1 MQKKSLKRE
10 IDGVFLLN
18 KPLGFSSNQAL
29 KKIQWLFNA
38 KKAGHT
44 GTLDPMASGLLP
56 ICIGEATK
64 FSHRLLEANKTYI
77 ATIQLGVTTT
87 TGDQE
92 GEVVN
97 QKDVVLKPNQLEET
111 LQKFT
116 GDITQI
122 PPMFSALKF
131 EGKPLYEYA
140 RQGIEIER
148 KSRQVTIYDI
158 TLNKIEESIVILEV
172 SCSKGTYIRTLAED
186 IGHAL
191 GCGAYL
197 KGLERTQTGNFQ
209 LSDALTIEAIEA
221 MSMASRE
228 ETLLPVDA
236 LLEGLSSIQLT
247 LTETEAIKKGQ
258 AIDFN
263 GKNDNELRLYG
274 ASGQFLGVGQPD
286 LQGRLF
292 PKRLIANIL

>member
-18 KPLGFSSNQAL
+18 KPLGLSSNQAL

-64 FSHRLLEANKTYI
+64 FSNRLLEANKTYI
-77 ATIQLGVTTT
+77 ATVQLGLTTT

-92 GEVVN
+92 GEVVS
-97 QKDVVLKPNQLEET
+97 QKEVVLKPNQLQET

-148 KSRQVTIYDI
+148 KPRPVTIYDI
-158 TLNKIEESIVILEV
+158 KLNKIEESIVMLEV
-172 SCSKGTYIRTLAED
+172 ICSKGTYIRTLAED

-191 GCGAYL
+191 GCGAHL

-209 LSDALTIEAIEA
+209 LPDALTIEALEA

-228 ETLLPVDA
+228 KTLLPVDA
-236 LLEGLSSIQLT
+236 LLEGLASIKLT
-247 LTETEAIKKGQ
+247 VTETETIKKGQ

-263 GKNDNELRLYG
+263 SENDNELRLYG

>member
-56 ICIGEATK
+56 ICLGEATK

-92 GEVVN
+92 GEVVS
-97 QKDVVLKPNQLEET
+97 QKDVVLKPNQLQET

-158 TLNKIEESIVILEV
+158 TLNKIEESIVIVEV

-191 GCGAYL
+191 GCGAHL

-209 LSDALTIEAIEA
+209 LPDALTIEAVEA
-221 MSMASRE
+221 MCMASRE
-228 ETLLPVDA
+228 KTLLPVDA
-236 LLEGLSSIQLT
+236 LLEGLSSIELT
-247 LTETEAIKKGQ
+247 VAETEAIKKGQ
-258 AIDFN
+258 PIDF
-263 GKNDNELRLYG
+263 KCENDNELRLYG

-292 PKRLIANIL
+292 PRRLIANIL

>member
-64 FSHRLLEANKTYI
+64 FSNRLLEANKTYI
-77 ATIQLGVTTT
+77 ATVQLGWTTT

-92 GEVVN
+92 GEVLS
-97 QKDVVLKPNQLEET
+97 QKEVVLKPNQLQET

-148 KSRQVTIYDI
+148 KPRPVTIYDI
-158 TLNKIEESIVILEV
+158 KLNKIEESIVILEV
-172 SCSKGTYIRTLAED
+172 ICSKGTYIRTLAED

-191 GCGAYL
+191 GCGAHL

-209 LSDALTIEAIEA
+209 LPDALTIEALEA

-228 ETLLPVDA
+228 KTLLPVDA
-236 LLEGLSSIQLT
+236 LLEGLSSIELT
-247 LTETEAIKKGQ
+247 VTETEAIKKGQ
-258 AIDFN
+258 AIDFISE
-263 GKNDNELRLYG
+263 KDNELRLYG
-274 ASGQFLGVGQPD
+274 ASGQLLGVGQPD

>member
-92 GEVVN
+92 GEVVS
-97 QKDVVLKPNQLEET
+97 QKDVILKPNQLEET

-158 TLNKIEESIVILEV
+158 TLNKIEESLVILEV

-228 ETLLPVDA
+228 KTLLPVDA
-236 LLEGLSSIQLT
+236 LLEGLSSIKLT

>member
-1 MQKKSLKRE
+1 MQKKSTKRE

-29 KKIQWLFNA
+29 KEIQWLLNA

-56 ICIGEATK
+56 NCLGEATK
-64 FSHRLLEANKTYI
+64 FSHRLLNANKTYI
-77 ATIQLGVTTT
+77 ATVQLGVTTT

-92 GEVVN
+92 GEVISEKEAVFN
-97 QKDVVLKPNQLEET
+97 EAQLKEI
-111 LQKFT
+111 LQKFI

-122 PPMFSALKF
+122 PPMYSALKF
-131 EGKPLYEYA
+131 EGRPLYEYA

-148 KSRQVTIYDI
+148 KSRQITIYDI
-158 TLNKIEESIVILEV
+158 RLMEFQGSVMTMEV

-191 GCGAYL
+191 GCGAHL

-209 LSDALTIEAIEA
+209 LSEALTIEALEA
-221 MSMASRE
+221 MDLISRE
-228 ETLLPVDA
+228 KVLLPTDA
-236 LLEGLSSIQLT
+236 LLEGLPSIELT
-247 LTETEAIKKGQ
+247 LAETELIKKGQ
-258 AIDFN
+258 SIDFIS
-263 GKNDNELRLYG
+263 KNEEELRLYSV
-274 ASGQFLGVGQPD
+274 SGQFVGVGQPD

>member
-116 GDITQI
+116 GDITQT

-158 TLNKIEESIVILEV
+158 TLKKIEESIVILEV

-236 LLEGLSSIQLT
+236 LLEGLSSIKLT

-274 ASGQFLGVGQPD
+274 VSGQFLGVGQPD

>member
-92 GEVVN
+92 GEVVS
-97 QKDVVLKPNQLEET
+97 QKDVVLKPNQLQET
-111 LQKFT
+111 LQKFI

-131 EGKPLYEYA
+131 KGKPLYEYA

-158 TLNKIEESIVILEV
+158 ALNKIEESTVILEV

-228 ETLLPVDA
+228 NTLLPVDG
-236 LLEGLSSIQLT
+236 LLEGLSSIELT

-263 GKNDNELRLYG
+263 GKNDKELRLYG
-274 ASGQFLGVGQPD
+274 ISGQFLGVGQPD

>member
-1 MQKKSLKRE
+1 MQKKSTKRE

-29 KKIQWLFNA
+29 KKIQWLLNA

-56 ICIGEATK
+56 ICLGEATK
-64 FSHRLLEANKTYI
+64 FSNRLLNANKTYI
-77 ATIQLGVTTT
+77 ATVQLGVTTT

-92 GEVVN
+92 GEVISKKEAVFN
-97 QKDVVLKPNQLEET
+97 EAQLKET
-111 LQKFT
+111 LQKFL

-122 PPMFSALKF
+122 PPMYSALKF
-131 EGKPLYEYA
+131 EGRPLYEYA

-148 KSRQVTIYDI
+148 KSRQITIYDI
-158 TLNKIEESIVILEV
+158 GLMEFQGSVMTIEV

-191 GCGAYL
+191 GCGAHL

-209 LSDALTIEAIEA
+209 LTEALTIEALEA
-221 MSMASRE
+221 MDSISRE
-228 ETLLPVDA
+228 KVLLPIDA
-236 LLEGLSSIQLT
+236 LLEGLPSIELT
-247 LTETEAIKKGQ
+247 SAETELIKKGQ
-258 AIDFN
+258 SIDFIS
-263 GKNDNELRLYG
+263 KNEEELRLYSV
-274 ASGQFLGVGQPD
+274 SGQFVGVGQPD

>member
-92 GEVVN
+92 GEIVS
-97 QKDVVLKPNQLEET
+97 QKDVVLKPNQLQET
-111 LQKFT
+111 LQKFI

-148 KSRQVTIYDI
+148 KSRHVTIHDI
-158 TLNKIEESIVILEV
+158 TLNKTEESTVILEV

-228 ETLLPVDA
+228 KTLLPVDA
-236 LLEGLSSIQLT
+236 LLEGLSSIELT

-263 GKNDNELRLYG
+263 GKNDKELRLYG
-274 ASGQFLGVGQPD
+274 VSGQFLGVGQSD

>member
-29 KKIQWLFNA
+29 KKVQWLLNA

-56 ICIGEATK
+56 ICLGEATK

-77 ATIQLGVTTT
+77 ATIQLGITTT

-92 GEVVN
+92 GEIVSK
-97 QKDVVLKPNQLEET
+97 KDAEVHDSQLKEILI
-111 LQKFT
+111 KFT

-122 PPMFSALKF
+122 PPMYSALKF

-140 RQGIEIER
+140 REGIEIDR
-148 KSRQVTIYDI
+148 KSRQVTIHAI
-158 TLNKIEESIVILEV
+158 TLLKFEDSVMTIEV
-172 SCSKGTYIRTLAED
+172 SCTKGTYIRTLAED
-186 IGHAL
+186 IGQAL

-209 LSDALTIEAIEA
+209 LTNAITIEALEA
-221 MSMASRE
+221 MGMPSRE
-228 ETLLPVDA
+228 KTLLLTDA
-236 LLEGLSSIQLT
+236 LLKDLSSIELT

-258 AIDFN
+258 PIDFN
-263 GKNDNELRLYG
+263 EESDKELRLYSV
-274 ASGQFLGVGQPD
+274 SGQFVGVGQSD
-286 LQGRLF
+286 SLGRLF

>member
-92 GEVVN
+92 GEVVS

-236 LLEGLSSIQLT
+236 LLEGLSSIKLT

>member
-1 MQKKSLKRE
+1 MQKKSTKRE

-29 KKIQWLFNA
+29 KKIQWLLNA

-56 ICIGEATK
+56 ICLGEATK
-64 FSHRLLEANKTYI
+64 FSNRLLNANKTYI
-77 ATIQLGVTTT
+77 ATVQLGVTTA

-92 GEVVN
+92 GEVISEKEAVFN
-97 QKDVVLKPNQLEET
+97 EAQVKET
-111 LQKFT
+111 LQKFV

-122 PPMFSALKF
+122 PPMYSALKF
-131 EGKPLYEYA
+131 EGRPLYEYA

-148 KSRQVTIYDI
+148 KSRQITIYDI
-158 TLNKIEESIVILEV
+158 RLMEFQGSVMTIEV

-191 GCGAYL
+191 GCGAHL
-197 KGLERTQTGNFQ
+197 KGLERTQTANFQ
-209 LSDALTIEAIEA
+209 LTEALTIEALEA
-221 MSMASRE
+221 MDSISRE
-228 ETLLPVDA
+228 KVLLPIDA
-236 LLEGLSSIQLT
+236 LLEGLPSIELT
-247 LTETEAIKKGQ
+247 SAETELIKKGQ
-258 AIDFN
+258 SIDFIS
-263 GKNDNELRLYG
+263 KNEEELRLYSV
-274 ASGQFLGVGQPD
+274 SGQFVGVGQPD

>member
-77 ATIQLGVTTT
+77 AIIQLGVTTT

-158 TLNKIEESIVILEV
+158 TLKKIEESIVILEV

-221 MSMASRE
+221 MSMAFRE
-228 ETLLPVDA
+228 KTLLPVDA
-236 LLEGLSSIQLT
+236 LLEGLSSIKLT

>member
-64 FSHRLLEANKTYI
+64 FSNRLLEANKTYI
-77 ATIQLGVTTT
+77 ATIQLGLTTT

-92 GEVVN
+92 GEVVS
-97 QKDVVLKPNQLEET
+97 QKEVVLKPNQLQET
-111 LQKFT
+111 LQKFI

-148 KSRQVTIYDI
+148 KPRPVTIYDI
-158 TLNKIEESIVILEV
+158 KLNKIEESIVILEV
-172 SCSKGTYIRTLAED
+172 ICSKGTYIRTLAED

-191 GCGAYL
+191 GCGAHL

-209 LSDALTIEAIEA
+209 LPDALTIEALEA

-228 ETLLPVDA
+228 KTLLPVDA
-236 LLEGLSSIQLT
+236 LLEGLSSIELT
-247 LTETEAIKKGQ
+247 VTETEAIKKGQ
-258 AIDFN
+258 AIDFISE
-263 GKNDNELRLYG
+263 NDNELRLYG

>member
-158 TLNKIEESIVILEV
+158 TLKKIEESIVILEV

-236 LLEGLSSIQLT
+236 LLEGLSSIKLT

>member
-116 GDITQI
+116 GDITQT

>member
-209 LSDALTIEAIEA
+209 LSDTLTIEAIEA

-236 LLEGLSSIQLT
+236 LLEGLSSIKLT

-274 ASGQFLGVGQPD
+274 VSGQFLGVGQPD

>member
-228 ETLLPVDA
+228 KTLLPVDA

-274 ASGQFLGVGQPD
+274 ISGQFLGVGQPD

>member
-116 GDITQI
+116 GDITQT

-221 MSMASRE
+221 MSMAFRE
-228 ETLLPVDA
+228 KTLLPVDA
-236 LLEGLSSIQLT
+236 LLEGLSSIKLT

>member
-92 GEVVN
+92 GEVVS

-228 ETLLPVDA
+228 KTLLPVDA

>member
-77 ATIQLGVTTT
+77 ATIQLGVSTT

-92 GEVVN
+92 GEVVS
-97 QKDVVLKPNQLEET
+97 QKDVVLKPNQLQET

-116 GDITQI
+116 GDIMQI

-148 KSRQVTIYDI
+148 KSRQVTIHDI
-158 TLNKIEESIVILEV
+158 TLNKMEESTVILEV

-228 ETLLPVDA
+228 KTLLPVDA
-236 LLEGLSSIQLT
+236 LLEGLSSIELT

-263 GKNDNELRLYG
+263 GKNDKELRLYG
-274 ASGQFLGVGQPD
+274 VSGQFLGVGQSD

>member
-18 KPLGFSSNQAL
+18 KPLGFSSNQVL

-92 GEVVN
+92 GEVVS
-97 QKDVVLKPNQLEET
+97 QKDVKLKPNQLQEI

-116 GDITQI
+116 GDIIQI

-131 EGKPLYEYA
+131 EGRPLYEYA

-148 KSRQVTIYDI
+148 KARQVTIYDI
-158 TLNKIEESIVILEV
+158 KLNKIEESIVILEV
-172 SCSKGTYIRTLAED
+172 TCSKGTYIRTLAED

-191 GCGAYL
+191 GCGAHL

-209 LSDALTIEAIEA
+209 LSDALTIEAVEA
-221 MSMASRE
+221 MAMISRE
-228 ETLLPVDA
+228 KTLLPVDA
-236 LLEGLSSIQLT
+236 LLEGLSSIELT

-258 AIDFN
+258 AIDFEC
-263 GKNDNELRLYG
+263 KNDKELRLYG

>member
-64 FSHRLLEANKTYI
+64 FSNRLLEANKTYI
-77 ATIQLGVTTT
+77 ATIQLGLTTT

-92 GEVVN
+92 GEVVS
-97 QKDVVLKPNQLEET
+97 QKKVVLKPNQLQET

-148 KSRQVTIYDI
+148 KPRPVTIYDI
-158 TLNKIEESIVILEV
+158 KLNKIEESIVILEV
-172 SCSKGTYIRTLAED
+172 ICSKGTYIRTLAED

-191 GCGAYL
+191 GCGAHL

-209 LSDALTIEAIEA
+209 LPDALTIEALEA

-228 ETLLPVDA
+228 KTLLPVDA
-236 LLEGLSSIQLT
+236 LLEGLSSIELT
-247 LTETEAIKKGQ
+247 VTETEAIKKGQ
-258 AIDFN
+258 AIDFISEN
-263 GKNDNELRLYG
+263 YNELRLYG

>member
-158 TLNKIEESIVILEV
+158 TLKKIEESIVILEV

-221 MSMASRE
+221 MSMAFRE
-228 ETLLPVDA
+228 KTLLPVDA
-236 LLEGLSSIQLT
+236 LLEGLSSIKLT

-274 ASGQFLGVGQPD
+274 ISGQFLGVGQPD

>member
-116 GDITQI
+116 GDITQT

-172 SCSKGTYIRTLAED
+172 SCSKGTYIRTLAEF
-186 IGHAL
+186 IGHEL
-191 GCGAYL
+191 GCGA
-197 KGLERTQTGNFQ
+197 
-209 LSDALTIEAIEA
+209 
-221 MSMASRE
+221 
-228 ETLLPVDA
+228 
-236 LLEGLSSIQLT
+236 
-247 LTETEAIKKGQ
+247 
-258 AIDFN
+258 
-263 GKNDNELRLYG
+263 
-274 ASGQFLGVGQPD
+274 
-286 LQGRLF
+286 
-292 PKRLIANIL
+292 